1 MKKEEN
7 SRPFVLLDN
16 RSNLQILN
24 LAGDSFIAK
33 ISSKKGG
40 VGTSTISG
48 NVIVMM
54 LVGSTVVKSH
64 GRTIT
69 LAEGQMM
76 IQKEADIVEFTEG
89 INPNRKERH
98 LCLIFS
104 IKDSMIRYFIT
115 SQPNIKIQKADNIN
129 VFTTYTMHNITKAFG
144 YSMLPYFESQTE
156 IHKGLLRTKVVEL
169 LYNIMEAQPDMFAII
184 MHERKE
190 MRTSIEM
197 VMEQRLTT
205 SVSLPD
211 LAYASGRSLS
221 TFKRDFQKVY
231 NESPAKWI
239 RERRLEKAKELLQT
253 TSLTIMDI
261 CYSLGFENTTH
272 FSRIFKEYF
281 GVTPTE
287 MRTKEF

>member
-1 MKKEEN
+1 MKKEEEN
-7 SRPFVLLDN
+7 RSFVLFDNNSCLD
-16 RSNLQILN
+16 ILN

-40 VGTSTISG
+40 AGTSHISG
-48 NVIVMM
+48 NVVVMM
-54 LVGSTVVKSH
+54 LVGSTAVKSQ
-64 GRTIT
+64 GRVIN
-69 LAEGQMM
+69 LSEGQMM
-76 IQKEADIVEFTEG
+76 IQKEADDVEFTEG
-89 INPNRKERH
+89 INPNKREKH

-115 SQPNIKIQKADNIN
+115 SQPNIKIQKVDNIN
-129 VFTTYTMHNITKAFG
+129 AFTTYNMDNTMKAFG
-144 YSMLPYFESQTE
+144 YSMLPYFERQTD

-169 LYNIMEAQPDMFAII
+169 LYNIMETQPEMFAII
-184 MHERKE
+184 MQERKE

-231 NESPAKWI
+231 GESPAKWI
-239 RERRLEKAKELLQT
+239 RERRLEKAKELLST
-253 TSLTIMDI
+253 TSLTVMDI

-287 MRTKEF
+287 MRTKES